1 MLAATHPFSHGVKR
15 SAWHAGI
22 SSLRNRSSTKS
33 WVTPPVLVSLPNS
46 SNVASWMPF
55 RRVIRRRKCT
65 QVNAS
70 AEQQDALKDLSTLVD
85 ADPHA
90 LQRLGRALSHRT
102 LTNLQKAVHAEAEA
116 MQKLTTPRPTN
127 KQLMLVALAPM
138 PLFVVFG
145 IIDNA
150 IMIVAGEYF
159 DATLGVA
166 FGISTMAAAGL
177 GNLVSDVLGLGVGGM
192 VEELFEKMGL
202 AKDPG
207 LTRAQESLTVVR
219 KARLSGNAVGVTIGC
234 LIGMFPL
241 WFMDFDQIARR
252 KHQSKLDEL
261 FEAVMEYV
269 NEALQAESATLY
281 IVDVEHNELWTRVSV
296 GSNRDSRRIRLP
308 MTKGVIG
315 HCAVTGDVVNQS
327 FPQTGGNVLCTPV
340 FGRTGEIIGV
350 VQVQNKKDGARFR
363 VKDEVA
369 LAAMSAHISC
379 ALERV
384 IVDADAERASEQ
396 DELLRALKA
405 SFEHHNH
412 HLRFAT
418 ERADGGRVELS

>member
-1 MLAATHPFSHGVKR
+1 
-15 SAWHAGI
+15 
-22 SSLRNRSSTKS
+22 
-33 WVTPPVLVSLPNS
+33 
-46 SNVASWMPF
+46 
-55 RRVIRRRKCT
+55 
-65 QVNAS
+65 VNAS

>member
-1 MLAATHPFSHGVKR
+1 
-15 SAWHAGI
+15 
-22 SSLRNRSSTKS
+22 
-33 WVTPPVLVSLPNS
+33 
-46 SNVASWMPF
+46 
-55 RRVIRRRKCT
+55 
-65 QVNAS
+65 
-70 AEQQDALKDLSTLVD
+70 
-85 ADPHA
+85 
-90 LQRLGRALSHRT
+90 
-102 LTNLQKAVHAEAEA
+102 
-116 MQKLTTPRPTN
+116 
-127 KQLMLVALAPM
+127 
-138 PLFVVFG
+138 
-145 IIDNA
+145 
-150 IMIVAGEYF
+150 
-159 DATLGVA
+159 
-166 FGISTMAAAGL
+166 
-177 GNLVSDVLGLGVGGM
+177 
-192 VEELFEKMGL
+192 MGL